1 VNTKTLIFNSAVRLF
16 ASQGYEAT
24 TTLKVARQI
33 GISEPAIFYYY
44 ENKNALYTAI
54 LEVASSSYLQRLD
67 SILDSINDADQTAFR
82 ALEALIKMHFS
93 IVEQEPQYT
102 RILLRACPTRLQD
115 HENGCM
121 AIYQSILSKLKET
134 TTLIL
139 EKGAALREF
148 QAVDIDATANMI
160 IALLKGLMLQQ
171 IGALEKLDGVEAATI
186 AFCATGLINQPDIK
200 KRRLKVKKQ
209 DHFDPI

>member
-24 TTLKVARQI
+24 TTLKVAREI

-44 ENKNALYTAI
+44 KNKTELYTAI
-54 LEVASSSYLQRLD
+54 LEAASSNYLQRLD
-67 SILDSINDADQTAFR
+67 TILDSNSDADQTAFG
-82 ALEALIKMHFS
+82 ALETLIRVHFS
-93 IVEQEPQYT
+93 IAEQEPQYT

-121 AIYQSILSKLKET
+121 AIYRSILSTLEAT

-139 EKGAALREF
+139 QKGVALREF
-148 QAVDIDATANMI
+148 RPIDIDATANMI

-200 KRRLKVKKQ
+200 KREAKSKKAGSL
-209 DHFDPI
+209 